1 MKHGY
6 RKTSIWYKERITDPR
21 QIISDFFIYSELE
34 FYRKTIRQV
43 VRVASS
49 KRIWTK
55 SEPGELVDE
64 FKWLE
69 SVINAAYIL
78 NKKGKRE
85 FPKVAPVAVTD
96 IRQNF
101 TPRFLT
107 VKEYG
112 NPYRVFKRFFRYR
125 SIGSWK
131 QELQGLLDHC
141 IRSTSI
147 MEEEDKEV
155 DIIGLYVYLTKL
167 VEAAYLIEMR
177 ENYVRPE

>member
-1 MKHGY
+1 M
-6 RKTSIWYKERITDPR
+6 
-21 QIISDFFIYSELE
+21 
-34 FYRKTIRQV
+34 
-43 VRVASS
+43 ASS

-64 FKWLE
+64 FKWLG

-78 NKKGKRE
+78 IKKGKRE
-85 FPKVAPVAVTD
+85 LHKVAPVAVSK

-101 TPRFLT
+101 TPQFLT
-107 VKEYG
+107 AKEYG

-167 VEAAYLIEMR
+167 MEAAYLIDLLA
-177 ENYVRPE
+177 NYESGGIKQG